1 MWRWRM
7 SSREMRLH
15 VGRSALTVAS
25 IVIGVAAVVAVGL
38 GNGTLRRS
46 YESMNQAVAGRAAL
60 EVTGAGDGPFEQ
72 SLLETI
78 GQTPGVKL
86 ALPLMQR
93 HVVMYFEDDQAQK
106 RKVSVLAL
114 GIDAERDEAVR
125 DYELAAGKLFS
136 GGKGIVLDESFARG
150 LGLKVKDKV
159 RVGSLSGFTTT
170 FVSGLVRPKS
180 GGAVSH
186 AATLFMPLD
195 KAQKRFN
202 AEGKIDRI
210 QLVLDEGAETST
222 VLRSVAAQLPVGLS
236 VHRPAIHSSLAD
248 ETTFS
253 LQQGMRLAIGFVLVA
268 SVFIITNT
276 FLMNL
281 SQRRRQLAIMRAV
294 GATQR
299 QIMSVIYGEALLM
312 GIVGTGLGIV
322 VGVGGAHLL
331 TRAMGQLVQA
341 PLPPV
346 AITLWP
352 ILAGIA
358 LGIGVSLIGAIVPAR
373 QASRLT
379 PQEALTKGIASDVE
393 SVPKWVT
400 RFGIAGF
407 SIALGLF
414 FASMAGWVPY
424 YDVVAASIVLLLT
437 SVPLIPLGLAPLS
450 SAVVALF
457 KPWSLAEAR
466 LAREQ
471 LLRHRGRTT
480 LTIGVLFVSATTAM
494 GLAHSLMDNIN
505 DVKRWRNTAL
515 AGDLFVRAS
524 MPKLESGLSAAIP
537 DNVENELRKVDGI
550 LDLDSVRF
558 VSVALSTAAAQSTV
572 KEPPASPLDEVP
584 DEPLSDNGDAEHSLA
599 DGDLTD
605 GDAAGQDEQKVIVV
619 ARTYPTDAMTNL
631 DVEGFSPAELRRS
644 LADGEVI
651 IGSVLAQRVGL
662 KQGDRVGLQTVDGGR
677 QFRIKAI
684 TDDYMAGGL
693 TVHMH
698 SNVAR
703 QALGFEGVDVFVIR
717 AEPGKLAAVT
727 ESLQAIVEEH
737 GLVLQ
742 SFADVSKLIDGM
754 MGGVVGSLWVLLV
767 LGVIVAAFG
776 VANTLSMNVLEQTR
790 ELAVLRVVGA
800 TRKQVRK
807 TIIAQA
813 AMLGVIG
820 LLPAG
825 ILGIGM
831 AYMMNIATAPVTGH
845 LVTFD
850 FHPVLWVG
858 GPLAALVIVLLAAW
872 FPALRASRLGPAQ
885 ALRYE

>member
-15 VGRSALTVAS
+15 LGRSALTVAS

-60 EVTGAGDGPFEQ
+60 EVTGAGDGPFDQ
-72 SLLETI
+72 SLVETI
-78 GQTPGVKL
+78 ERIPGVKI
-86 ALPLMQR
+86 ALPLIQR
-93 HVVMYFEDDQAQK
+93 QVVLYFDDEQQQK
-106 RKVSVLAL
+106 RRVGVLAM
-114 GIDAERDEAVR
+114 GIDPARDEAVR
-125 DYELAAGKLFS
+125 DYELAGGEFFPA
-136 GGKGIVLDESFARG
+136 GKGIVLEEAFARG
-150 LGLKVKDKV
+150 LGLTVKHAV
-159 RVGSLSGFTTT
+159 RVGSTSGRTKT
-170 FVSGLVRPKS
+170 FVCGLVRPKS
-180 GGAVSH
+180 GAAISH
-186 AATLFMPLD
+186 AATLFMPLE
-195 KAQKRFN
+195 KAQERFN
-202 AEGKIDRI
+202 SEGKVDRV
-210 QLVLDEGAETST
+210 QLVLNEGAD
-222 VLRSVAAQLPVGLS
+222 VAAVLKAVDKQLPVGLS
-236 VHRPAIHSSLAD
+236 IHRPAIHSSLAD

-281 SQRRRQLAIMRAV
+281 SQRRRQLAIMRAI
-294 GATQR
+294 GATRR

-312 GIVGTGLGIV
+312 GALGTGLGIG

-331 TRAMGQLVQA
+331 TRAMGQLFQA

-346 AITLWP
+346 TVTLWP

-358 LGIGVSLIGAIVPAR
+358 LGIGVSLMGAIIPAR

-379 PQEALTKGIASDVE
+379 PQEALTKGIATDVE
-393 SVPKWVT
+393 SVPKFVT
-400 RFGIAGF
+400 RAGIIGF
-407 SIALGLF
+407 TVAVGLF
-414 FASMAGWVPY
+414 FASMAGWTPY

-437 SVPLIPLGLAPLS
+437 AVPLIPLGLAPIS
-450 SAVVALF
+450 SAIVELL

-480 LTIGVLFVSATTAM
+480 LTIGVLFISATTAM

-515 AGDLFVRAS
+515 AGDLFVRAT
-524 MPKLESGLSAAIP
+524 MPDMQSGLSAAIP
-537 DNVENELRKVDGI
+537 DTVGDQIRKVAGI
-550 LDLDSVRF
+550 RDLDSVRF
-558 VSVALSTAAAQSTV
+558 VSVGLEKPVAEPSVDNLPATA
-572 KEPPASPLDEVP
+572 LDEVP
-584 DEPLSDNGDAEHSLA
+584 DDMGATGD
-599 DGDLTD
+599 
-605 GDAAGQDEQKVIVV
+605 DAAKVAESDEDNKVIVV
-619 ARTYPTDAMTNL
+619 ARTYPTDEMTNL
-631 DVEGFSPAELRRS
+631 DVEGFTPTELRQS
-644 LADGEVI
+644 LTAGEVV
-651 IGSVLAQRVGL
+651 IGSVLAQRFGL
-662 KQGDRVGLQTVDGGR
+662 KRGDRLGLQTVAGVR
-677 QFRIKAI
+677 SFYIKAI

-698 SNVAR
+698 SDIAR
-703 QALGFEGVDVFVIR
+703 KALGFQGVDVFVVR
-717 AEPGKLAAVT
+717 AAPNQLAAVT
-727 ESLQAIVEEH
+727 ESLQKIADEQ

-800 TRKQVRK
+800 TRKQIRK

-813 AMLGVIG
+813 AMIGAIG

-825 ILGIGM
+825 VLGIGM

-845 LVTFD
+845 LVTFV

-858 GPLAALVIVLLAAW
+858 GPLAALCVVLLAAW